1 MACVNET
8 GLLDTGSTNTLKDI
22 QDYLINQHVPKAEKK
37 VIVTLLSRTRQLEE
51 VPLSGHKMSDY
62 PDDEIRELF
71 EEPYRIIYR
80 VTEQQIE
87 ILTVMHYRQ
96 LLPTTV
102 NALRSRRKNA

>member
-1 MACVNET
+1 MTPVYWTPEART
-8 GLLDTGSTNTLKDI
+8 RLKGI
-22 QDYLINQHVPKAEKK
+22 QDYLINQHATKAANK

-51 VPLSGHKMSDY
+51 VPLSGHRMPDY
-62 PDDEIRELF
+62 PNDEIRELL

-102 NALRSRRKNA
+102 M

>member
-1 MACVNET
+1 MTPVYWTPEART
-8 GLLDTGSTNTLKDI
+8 RLKDI
-22 QDYLINQHVPKAEKK
+22 QDYLINQHATKAANK
-37 VIVTLLSRTRQLEE
+37 VIVTLLSRTRQL
-51 VPLSGHKMSDY
+51 
-62 PDDEIRELF
+62 

-102 NALRSRRKNA
+102 M

>member
-1 MACVNET
+1 MKPVYWTPEART
-8 GLLDTGSTNTLKDI
+8 RLKEI
-22 QDYLINQHVPKAEKK
+22 QDYIIEQHAPKAARK
-37 VIVTLLSRTRQLEE
+37 VVVTLLSRTRQLEE
-51 VPLSGHKMSDY
+51 VPLSGHKMPDY
-62 PDDEIRELF
+62 PNDEIRELF

-102 NALRSRRKNA
+102 NALRSRNKNS